1 MQDATPVTTARRT
14 SRNAT
19 AAMLMVMSI
28 LACSAVQAQ
37 STTPNEDSA
46 DSVTLNFQDA
56 DIRALINTVSQI
68 TGQNFVVDPRVKGR
82 VTLVSGTTLP
92 PEQIYDVFLTV
103 LEVHNFAAVPAGD
116 VIKIVPSQ
124 IIKQQ
129 ATPTIYNDAVSKNDE
144 QITQVYQLRH
154 GSVQELIP
162 ILRPLMPPTSHFAA
176 HPATNTLVFTDTAAN
191 IGRILGIIARI
202 DQPDRRSD
210 IHVVYLQH
218 ASAAAMAQLLAQLAS
233 SLQKPG
239 DPNAPAR
246 QISVQADPSTN
257 AVIIQSPESEFGL
270 LQAVIEQLDIERN
283 VEGDI
288 HVVYLRY
295 AKAVDLVGIL
305 NDLAQQPPAAE
316 GGVAPPEVSVQA
328 DEDTNALVIRADEES
343 FRELEAVIEKL
354 DIRRSQVFVETIIA
368 EVSYNKASELGV
380 EWNALHR
387 TRNQRTGEVTD
398 YTGNLQFSPSGDSGF
413 RIGIMNEF
421 FDRVL
426 GEFVPDLD
434 VVLRALRSD
443 SNTNILSTPNLL
455 TLDNEAAEI
464 IVGQE
469 VPFITGQFVSDASST
484 TIVDTPGPGGT
495 GVINPFQTIERKD
508 VGLTLRIT
516 PQINEG
522 GAIRLEIE
530 NEISSVSP
538 ITVQGASDLITDTRS
553 IMSTVQVEDGQ
564 IIVLGGLI
572 RDDVKDTFEWV
583 PVLSKIPLI
592 GALFRKKTK
601 SAVKTNLMV
610 FLRPRIVRSPGDL
623 ADVTK
628 KRYDYIKS
636 EEALG
641 QPDTERMIE
650 EITPPILPNIEW
662 EHGRK

>member
-1 MQDATPVTTARRT
+1 MGGLGNLVNTATIAVVL
-14 SRNAT
+14 S
-19 AAMLMVMSI
+19 MSI
-28 LACSAVQAQ
+28 LLGGAVHAQ
-37 STTPNEDSA
+37 STTAEEDSP

-68 TGQNFVVDPRVKGR
+68 TGKNFVVDPRVKGR
-82 VTLVSGTTLP
+82 VTLVSGATLP
-92 PEQIYDVFLTV
+92 PDQIYDVFLTV

-129 ATPTIYNDAVSKNDE
+129 ATP
-144 QITQVYQLRH
+144 TQVYQLRH

-218 ASAAAMAQLLAQLAS
+218 ASAASIAQVLAQLAS

-239 DPNAPAR
+239 DPNAPTR

-257 AVIIQSPESEFGL
+257 AVIIQAPESEFAL
-270 LQAVIEQLDIERN
+270 LQAVIDQLDIERH
-283 VEGDI
+283 VEGDV
-288 HVVYLRY
+288 HVVYLGY
-295 AKAVDLVGIL
+295 ANAVDLVGIL
-305 NDLAQQPPAAE
+305 NDLVKSSPTPE
-316 GGVAPPEVSVQA
+316 GGIAPPEVSIQA
-328 DEDTNALVIRADEES
+328 DEATNALVIRADEEN
-343 FRELEAVIEKL
+343 FRDLQSVIEKL
-354 DIRRSQVFVETIIA
+354 DIQRAQVFVETIIA

-380 EWNALHR
+380 EWEGLYRERSQNFR
-387 TRNQRTGEVTD
+387 EITDVTGSVRFSESAD
-398 YTGNLQFSPSGDSGF
+398 TGL
-413 RIGIMNEF
+413 RIGIINEF
-421 FDRVL
+421 FDSVL
-426 GEFVPDLD
+426 GEFVPDLN

-443 SNTNILSTPNLL
+443 SNSNILATPNLL
-455 TLDNEAAEI
+455 TLDNETAEI

-484 TIVDTPGPGGT
+484 TIVDTPGVGAT
-495 GVINPFQTIERKD
+495 GVVNPFQTIERKD

-522 GAIRLEIE
+522 NTIRMEIE
-530 NEISSVSP
+530 NEISRVSP
-538 ITVQGASDLITDTRS
+538 IVVQGASDLITDTRR
-553 IMSTVQVEDGQ
+553 IVSTVQVEDGQ

-572 RDDVKDTFEWV
+572 TDDIKDTFEWV
-583 PVLSKIPLI
+583 PILGKIPLI

-610 FLRPRIVRSPGDL
+610 FLRPRIVRSPSDL

-628 KRYDYIKS
+628 QRYEYMES
-636 EEALG
+636 EQAHG
-641 QPDTERMIE
+641 QPDTERMLE
-650 EITPPILPNIEW
+650 EIPTPVLPRFPSE
-662 EHGRK
+662 ETQR